1 MKKEATKPK
10 ESQYKHISPETASF
24 IDGVKELSKK
34 FTTKKDSREFLV
46 SAGFYTKTGSLNKA
60 YR

>member
-1 MKKEATKPK
+1 MKKDAIKPK
-10 ESQYKHISPETASF
+10 DVQYKNISQDTISF

-34 FTTKKDSREFLV
+34 FTTKKESREFLV
-46 SAGFYTKTGSLNKA
+46 SAGFYTKKGTLNKA